1 MSYCEELKARYDDDR
16 VLTIEGS
23 QNHEVSLKL
32 ANQEPIFLD
41 GLDLLR
47 IVSSVVLDGLY
58 GPSATAPGYDGL
70 DGAR

>member
-1 MSYCEELKARYDDDR
+1 MSDSEKLQARYDDDR
-16 VLTIEGS
+16 ILTIEGS

-58 GPSATAPGYDGL
+58 GPSSTAGGSDV
-70 DGAR
+70 

>member
-1 MSYCEELKARYDDDR
+1 VSYSEQLKARYDDDR

-23 QNHEVSLKL
+23 QNHEVSLRL

-58 GPSATAPGYDGL
+58 GPSPTAGGPD
-70 DGAR
+70 A

>member
-1 MSYCEELKARYDDDR
+1 MSYSEKLQARYDDDR
-16 VLTIEGS
+16 MLIIEGS

-47 IVSSVVLDGLY
+47 VVSSVVLDGLY
-58 GPSATAPGYDGL
+58 GPSSTAGGPDV
-70 DGAR
+70 